1 MAVMTVYRPL
11 LIAALVLTEV
21 GLWQW
26 RVLIAA
32 RGNRAAAVVLGAV
45 GAVLQITAI
54 SQVVTNV
61 DDPLSVGAYAAG
73 VGLGV
78 LAGLVAGERLSPGSI
93 GVTVVSGSAALAE
106 GLWAR
111 GWPVTAQPGHGAHGP
126 VTVVFVAI
134 SRRCESRLHR
144 DVVELA
150 PDATWSAEE
159 HRARPGREMRVR
171 G

>member
-1 MAVMTVYRPL
+1 MATYRPL

-32 RGNRAAAVVLGAV
+32 RGNRAGAVALGAV

-78 LAGLVAGERLSPGSI
+78 LAGLVASDRLTPGSI
-93 GVTVVSGSAALAE
+93 GVTVVSGSAHLAE
-106 GLWAR
+106 ELWAR
-111 GWPVTAQPGHGAHGP
+111 GWPVTAHRGHGAAGP
-126 VTVVFVAI
+126 VTVVSVAI

-150 PDATWSAEE
+150 PDATWTAEE
-159 HRARPGREMRVR
+159 QRPRPTRHTPAAGR

>member
-1 MAVMTVYRPL
+1 MAAYRPL

-32 RGNRAAAVVLGAV
+32 RGNRAGAVALGAV

-61 DDPLSVGAYAAG
+61 EDPLSVGAYAAG

-78 LAGLVAGERLSPGSI
+78 LAGLVAGDRITPGSI
-93 GVTVVSGSAALAE
+93 GVTVVSGSASLAE

-111 GWPVTAQPGHGAHGP
+111 GWPVTAQRGHGAQGP
-126 VTVVFVAI
+126 VTVVSVAI
-134 SRRCESRLHR
+134 SRRCEQRLHR

-150 PDATWSAEE
+150 PDATWTAEE
-159 HRARPGREMRVR
+159 QRPRPARHAPAAGRD
-171 G
+171 

>member
-1 MAVMTVYRPL
+1 MATYRPL

-32 RGNRAAAVVLGAV
+32 RGGRAGAVALGAV

-73 VGLGV
+73 VALGV
-78 LAGLVAGERLSPGSI
+78 LAGLVAGDRITPGSI
-93 GVTVVSGSAALAE
+93 GVTVVSGSASLAE

-111 GWPVTAQPGHGAHGP
+111 GWPVTAQHGHGAHGP
-126 VTVVFVAI
+126 VTVVSVAI

-150 PDATWSAEE
+150 PDATWAAEE
-159 HRARPGREMRVR
+159 HRPRPARHAPAAGR